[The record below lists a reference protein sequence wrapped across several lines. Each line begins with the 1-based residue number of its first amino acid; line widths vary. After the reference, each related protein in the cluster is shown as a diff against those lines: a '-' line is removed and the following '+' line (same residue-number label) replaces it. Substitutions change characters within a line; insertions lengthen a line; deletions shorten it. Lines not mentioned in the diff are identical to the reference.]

1 MYVDEE
7 PVEQL
12 TVPKRN
18 YFSIRGGKLKIE
30 RLLNKLFK
38 RCYRCAKTKDISF
51 CTLKDMLKNSNDL
64 VLIDVRSPMEF
75 REGRINTAINI
86 PFYDIEKDVRR
97 VIPNLNLT
105 IIVYCQSGTRS
116 KKACRI
122 LEKLGYTNL
131 YNLIGGLDGV

>member
-1 MYVDEE
+1 M
-7 PVEQL
+7 
-12 TVPKRN
+12 
-18 YFSIRGGKLKIE
+18 KID
-30 RLLNKLFK
+30 RIINKLFK
-38 RCYRCAKTKDISF
+38 RCDNTIKVRDISF

-116 KKACRI
+116 KKAYRI

-131 YNLIGGLDGV
+131 YNLRGGLDGV

>member
-1 MYVDEE
+1 MTEAM
-7 PVEQL
+7 
-12 TVPKRN
+12 
-18 YFSIRGGKLKIE
+18 KIE
-30 RLLNKLFK
+30 RILSKMFK
-38 RCYRCAKTKDISF
+38 RCEKYTKTNDISF

-86 PFYDIEKDVRR
+86 PFYDIERNIGRIV
-97 VIPNLNLT
+97 PNKNLK

-131 YNLIGGLDGV
+131 YNLKGGLDGA